1 MDGTEDTQVRSAGS
15 TSWLAR
21 SVGAALPWAV
31 MRRIDRYV
39 WGELWPP
46 FGLAL
51 LAFLVFIGL
60 ELVLS
65 LSDVMLARGVGA
77 GTMLTLVVYKLPS
90 LLTFAIP
97 AGVLLAVFLSLG
109 RLAADRELLAFQTVG
124 YSLRRTL
131 VPIVWF
137 GILASAVSFLTA
149 EFVVPSAEEAY
160 RRELLNVLY
169 RGEVPTL
176 QEHVFFRGHEGE
188 LYYVQHY
195 DGDRARGIVVYDL
208 TGRIF
213 PPEGR
218 FPAVATAAE
227 GRFEMGELLLSEGRL
242 LRFAA
247 DGVLEEVLQFE
258 TLRLEVGEDVH
269 SAVLGGKTPSEMSLR
284 ELSARIDLLTRS
296 GLDARH
302 LVVEYHSK
310 IAVAAAAAVFAL
322 FGAPLGAL
330 LGKRGRAAGAIAGF
344 VIVGAA
350 QALFLW
356 SRTMARRGMLPASL
370 GAWLPH
376 ILLVGFGVWAFLSI
390 DRWRLRG
397 VLGAILIGT
406 VGFGAP
412 LPFTELTAERLVVG
426 DDATSLEGWH
436 VAASLEGYEIEAEWL
451 LAEEGPEGWNVE
463 AYEARL
469 AGTGMDL
476 AAARIVA
483 RFDRAGMLESAV
495 AEGLSGRSAFA
506 GPEKEEVLVY
516 RAAWGRASFSEGEVT
531 RLEARDA
538 QFTTCPCLDTPPY
551 SVAAGRFVLLPERWL
566 YAERVR
572 MEAFGVPTG
581 WLPVY
586 AARLG
591 EDAAP
596 LFPEIGRLEGDW
608 FLRWKIPWALQEELW
623 GALGLTWL
631 PVRGDL
637 RPTLELLWERGDLF
651 LDPGRVRLR
660 AAWDTPWGTWRS
672 VLDVQD
678 GRMEASARGP
688 LGAWDGSVL
697 WGRVERDGIV
707 FERLPELSLSS
718 RGTDWL
724 GGTLTASLRHGRYR
738 EDVLE
743 SWRSGLSL
751 SWATDLTVG
760 TTRLRVPCSLALD
773 LYDGTERLVGGL
785 TPSWQLGALTLGYQG
800 RWGLGRTPFGFDAQ
814 PPRSTV
820 TWSVRGEA
828 DGWKQ
833 TFSGGWDL
841 ADGRALAARW
851 QLGVEAVSV
860 SLTFLPIPLSP
871 QRFSWKVER
880 TWDAGRLTLDGG
892 AGLDPLTWE
901 DVILRGQLQL
911 PRGELTGGFRLGLD
925 PLVLTRLSGEFTWE
939 SDRWALHLWAEFDGA
954 LGVARQLGVR
964 LLRIWQ
970 GCLRTGLEVDLRGL
984 RLTVE
989 VPAFREARVRFSPLD
1004 EGLRFGG

>member
-1 MDGTEDTQVRSAGS
+1 M
-15 TSWLAR
+15 
-21 SVGAALPWAV
+21 
-31 MRRIDRYV
+31 

-46 FGLAL
+46 FGVAL

-77 GTMLTLVVYKLPS
+77 GTMLRLLVYKLPS

-97 AGVLLAVFLSLG
+97 AGVLLSVFLALG

-131 VPIVWF
+131 VPILWF
-137 GILASAVSFLTA
+137 GILASVVSFVTA

-160 RRELLNVLY
+160 RRELLSVLY

-195 DGDRARGIVVYDL
+195 DGERARGVVVYDL

-218 FPAVATAAE
+218 FPSVVTAVEA
-227 GRFEMGELLLSEGRL
+227 RFERGDLLLSEGQL
-242 LRFAA
+242 LRFTAQ
-247 DGVLEEVLQFE
+247 GVLEEVLRFDS
-258 TLRLEVGEDVH
+258 LRLEVGEDVH
-269 SAVLGGKTPSEMSLR
+269 QAVLGGKTPSEMSLR

-296 GLDARH
+296 GLDPRH

-310 IAVAAAAAVFAL
+310 LAVAAAAAVFAL

-330 LGKRGRAAGAIAGF
+330 LGKRGRATGAIAGF

-356 SRTMARRGMLPASL
+356 SRTMARRGMMPASL

-376 ILLVGFGVWAFLSI
+376 ILLVALGIWAFVSI

-397 VLGAILIGT
+397 VLGAFLIGT

-412 LPFTELTAERLVVG
+412 LPFTELVAERLVVAE
-426 DDATSLEGWH
+426 DAAYLEGWQ
-436 VAASLEGYEIEAEWL
+436 VAAKLEGYEIEADWL
-451 LAEEGPEGWNVE
+451 LAKEGPVGWTVE
-463 AYEARL
+463 ARGAWL
-469 AGTGMDL
+469 AGTGMEL
-476 AAARIVA
+476 AADRIVA
-483 RFDRAGMLESAV
+483 QFDRSGGLESAV
-495 AEGLSGRSAFA
+495 AEGLAGRSDFS

-538 QFTTCPCLDTPPY
+538 VFTSCPCLDAPPY

-566 YAERVR
+566 YAENVRV
-572 MEAFGVPTG
+572 EAFGVPTG

-591 EDAAP
+591 EDASP

-608 FLRWKIPWALQEELW
+608 FLRWTIPWALQEELW

-631 PVRGDL
+631 PARGEL
-637 RPTLELLWERGDLF
+637 HPTLDLFWERGDLS
-651 LDPGRVRLR
+651 LDPGRARLR
-660 AAWDTPWGTWRS
+660 AAWDTPWGAWRS

-678 GRMEASARGP
+678 GRVEASARGP
-688 LGAWDGSVL
+688 LGAWDGSLL

-718 RGTDWL
+718 RGTEWL
-724 GGTLTASLRHGRYR
+724 GGTVAATLRHGHYR
-738 EDVLE
+738 EDELE
-743 SWRSGLSL
+743 SWRTGLAL
-751 SWATDLTVG
+751 SWAAELG
-760 TTRLRVPCSLALD
+760 LGGTRLQVPWSMMVD
-773 LYDGTERLVGGL
+773 LYDGTERLVGSL
-785 TPSWQLGALTLGYQG
+785 TPAWRLGALTLGYQG
-800 RWGLGRTPFGFDAQ
+800 RWGVGRTPFGFDAQ
-814 PPRSTV
+814 PPRST
-820 TWSVRGEA
+820 TTLSVRGES
-828 DGWKQ
+828 DGWSQ
-833 TFSGGWDL
+833 SFSAGLDL
-841 ADGRALAARW
+841 AEGRALPARW
-851 QLGVEAVSV
+851 QMSVEDVTI
-860 SLTFLPIPLSP
+860 SLSFVPIPLSP

-880 TWDAGRLTLDGG
+880 AWDGGRLTLDG
-892 AGLDPLTWE
+892 AADLDPLKWE
-901 DVILRGQLQL
+901 DVIVRGRVQLASL
-911 PRGELTGGFRLGLD
+911 GELVGGLRIGLD
-925 PLVLTRLSGEFTWE
+925 PLVFKRISGEVVWE
-939 SDRWALHLWAEFDGA
+939 SDIWALHLWAEFDGVIGA
-954 LGVARQLGVR
+954 ARQLGVSV
-964 LLRIWQ
+964 LRIWD
-970 GCLRTGLEVDLRGL
+970 GCLRTGLEVDLRGV

-1004 EGLRFGG
+1004 EGLRVGG